1 MISLHKHQYDFVTD
15 IEHRYIAISAGFGAG
30 KTFAFCM
37 KALHLAAVNCAT
49 IGDHTAILLEPTF
62 PLINDVLMPAMDEVL
77 ELTGIPFKSRGGA
90 LPEYELQF
98 ATGKCTILLRS
109 TENYKRI
116 VGVNAAWAGVDEL
129 DTSDKKI
136 AAAAWKKLQG
146 RLRHKGAMTQLFTT
160 STPEG
165 FKFFQQF
172 FVEDAAENEE
182 KRNQRRIIRAST
194 YDNAE
199 NLGDDF
205 IKDLETNY
213 TDEEK
218 LAYLMGEFVN
228 MTSGRIYK
236 KFNRE
241 LNRSKVSID
250 SLREEY
256 KDKKDTYGQKMS
268 LPPLHIG
275 MDFNVGK
282 MAGIIHIIDKDGPIA
297 VGEIINVDDTEKMIA
312 VIKELYPDF
321 KVVNVYPDSSGKNRS
336 HANIAADTDLSL
348 LKKAG
353 FNVVVDTKNPAV
365 KDRITSMNQAFCNSD
380 GRRIYR
386 VNDTK
391 CPRYTTCLEQQTYDD
406 YGQPDKKNDL
416 DHPNDAAGYFIAKMY
431 LVKHY
436 KPGGLR
442 LSGY

>member
-1 MISLHKHQYDFVTD
+1 MIELLPHQYEFVTD
-15 IEHRYIAISAGFGAG
+15 VQHRYIAISAGFGAG

-37 KALHLAAVNCAT
+37 KALHLAAINCYA
-49 IGDHTAILLEPTF
+49 IGDHTAILCEPTF
-62 PLINDVLMPAMDEVL
+62 PLINDVLAPALDEVL
-77 ELTGIPFKSRGGA
+77 ELTGIPYKSRGGA

-136 AAAAWKKLQG
+136 ASAAWKKLQG
-146 RLRHKGAMTQLFTT
+146 RLRHKGAITQLFTT

-172 FVEDAAENEE
+172 FIEDAAENED
-182 KRNQRRIIRAST
+182 KKLQRRIINATT

-218 LAYLMGEFVN
+218 EAYLMGKFVN
-228 MTSGRIYK
+228 LTSGRIYK

-241 LNRSKVSID
+241 LNRSNMTVDK
-250 SLREEY
+250 LRAEY
-256 KDKKDTYGQKMS
+256 ATKKDSWGQKIP

-275 MDFNVGK
+275 MDFNIGK
-282 MAGIIHIIDKDGPIA
+282 MAAIIHMIDGDGPIA
-297 VGEIINVDDTEKMIA
+297 VDEIINVDDTETMTNI
-312 VIKELYPDF
+312 IKERYPEF
-321 KVVNVYPDSSGKNRS
+321 KIHVYPDSSGKNRS
-336 HANIAADTDLSL
+336 HANIAADTDLTL
-348 LKKAG
+348 LRKAG
-353 FNVVVDTKNPAV
+353 FNVVVDSSNPAV
-365 KDRITSMNQAFCNSD
+365 KDRINSMNQAFCD
-380 GRRIYR
+380 GNGIRRYR
-386 VNDTK
+386 VNDSK
-391 CPRYTTCLEQQTYDD
+391 CPKYTTCLEQQTYDD

-416 DHPNDAAGYFIAKMY
+416 DHPNDAGGYFIAKQY
-431 LVKHY
+431 LVRHY
-436 KPGGLR
+436 QSGGLR
-442 LSGY
+442 MVGT